1 MNTKKHYAL
10 RNKVSGKHA
19 SRTDQATLANKIK
32 AREISN
38 FGRGGGI
45 VDLLAPKTVEEED
58 ELRKVEQFYEVVE
71 VSKRKA
77 FERAEVKKAV
87 EQENR
92 LMVLLAERYL
102 SSNKY
107 ATHKSISIKTF
118 TRWIC
123 DELKDHNS
131 QVCRLV
137 LKHYPALS
145 ERQKPDWWERRIAAR
160 RKQIKA
166 KEMSEL
172 KTES

>member
-32 AREISN
+32 AKEISDS
-38 FGRGGGI
+38 GRGGGI

-58 ELRKVEQFYEVVE
+58 ELKKVEQFYEVVE

-77 FERAEVKKAV
+77 FERAEVKKVV
-87 EQENR
+87 EEDNR
-92 LMVLLAERYL
+92 FMVLLAESYL
-102 SSNKY
+102 SSKRY
-107 ATHKSISIKTF
+107 STHKSTSIKTF

-137 LKHYPALS
+137 LKHYPALY

-160 RKQIKA
+160 RKQLKA